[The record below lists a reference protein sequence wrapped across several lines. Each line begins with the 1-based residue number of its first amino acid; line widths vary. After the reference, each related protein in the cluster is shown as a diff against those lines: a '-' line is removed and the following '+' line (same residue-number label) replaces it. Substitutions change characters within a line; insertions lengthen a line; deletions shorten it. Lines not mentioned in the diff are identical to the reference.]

1 MEHQETKVEIFEKFT
16 WKIENFSHLNATE
29 LYSDPI
35 ILGGYP
41 WRILLFPKGND
52 VENSLSIYFEAMQTA
67 NMSKGWSRDVKFKL
81 LVFNQLDANI
91 TVIRDSTPSAP
102 LFIIGFLSER
112 LRFIHI
118 HIFSRQFGDMKQEES
133 VEKFEKFTW
142 KVENFSK
149 YDPDTDVYSEPFLIG
164 GYPWMI
170 ILHKS
175 GHGDLS
181 ISLSAVLTSNMSKG
195 WSRLVKVKLF
205 VLDQIDGNRSI
216 IEGDELEF
224 NEIDGLWEESHGQNL
239 GELIDFKGLGQI
251 EKDLVPLLE
260 EVCSHHPSLIECQ
273 QNRSRKFKE
282 WAFTALGRVLHFLKT
297 TKVKDM
303 NDLACKN
310 LQNLWE
316 ELEAFSFDLTWLEPH
331 VQSALG
337 MRSYM
342 EKVKKVQK
350 LKDNEVALELEIMR
364 LKAKLVTLE
373 VNLYAVRDLLKA
385 EDFERD
391 LDAELGFVK
400 PIAKYAC

>member
-1 MEHQETKVEIFEKFT
+1 
-16 WKIENFSHLNATE
+16 
-29 LYSDPI
+29 
-35 ILGGYP
+35 
-41 WRILLFPKGND
+41 
-52 VENSLSIYFEAMQTA
+52 
-67 NMSKGWSRDVKFKL
+67 
-81 LVFNQLDANI
+81 
-91 TVIRDSTPSAP
+91 
-102 LFIIGFLSER
+102 
-112 LRFIHI
+112 
-118 HIFSRQFGDMKQEES
+118 MKQEES
-133 VEKFEKFTW
+133 VKKFEKFTW

-170 ILHKS
+170 IFHQS

-195 WSRLVKVKLF
+195 WSRLLKVKLF
-205 VLDQIDGNRSI
+205 VLNQIDGSRLI

-224 NEIDGLWEESHGQNL
+224 NEIDGLWGSENFVPFYDLDDPQNGFLVNDTCIIGAEICLCKSKNEKQVNEASSLTTSLIQMEAEVLKPKLEESHGQNL
-239 GELIDFKGLGQI
+239 GELMDFKGLGQI
-251 EKDLVPLLE
+251 EKALVPLLE
-260 EVCSHHPSLIECQ
+260 EVCSQHPSLIECQ

-303 NDLACKN
+303 NDLACKD
-310 LQNLWE
+310 LHNLWE

-337 MRSYM
+337 MKSYL
-342 EKVKKVQK
+342 EKVKKVEKQ
-350 LKDNEVALELEIMR
+350 KDNEAALELEIMR

-373 VNLYAVRDLLKA
+373 VNLYAVRDLLKT
-385 EDFERD
+385 EDFEERD
-391 LDAELGFVK
+391 LDVELGFVK